1 MTQAQIKR
9 FREIEHAAK
18 YAKETILSDFIK
30 ADGTLE
36 VVLQTA
42 IGKVRN
48 FISID
53 GKVRCSIG

>member
-9 FREIEHAAK
+9 FREIEQAAK
-18 YAKETILSDFIK
+18 YSKETIIK

-48 FISID
+48 FVSPT
-53 GKVRCSIG
+53 GEVRCSIG